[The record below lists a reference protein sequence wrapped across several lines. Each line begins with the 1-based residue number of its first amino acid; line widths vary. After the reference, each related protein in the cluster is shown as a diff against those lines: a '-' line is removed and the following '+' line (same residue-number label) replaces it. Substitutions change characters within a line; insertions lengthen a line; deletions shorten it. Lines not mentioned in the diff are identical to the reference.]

1 MKQAARDHHHV
12 RVFTYVCA
20 YACVRAGVLS
30 IARDSHGKDDPHP
43 VLPYVWYSSVG
54 QLDSIAAIR
63 LQSII
68 FRWRLFVCLLSVTL
82 TCHHVIK
89 LKKQQG
95 KNNNIPIPL
104 LIRDD
109 EIHWWTSYCSRHLT
123 TYSFWCTCVMMA
135 GYFLLFV
142 HGAKTE
148 SPTLNWH
155 AKHQSETVLHTTN
168 QDEEVLISH
177 VCAHAL
183 LHTM

>member
-1 MKQAARDHHHV
+1 MCALACVCVYACLLQCVVTTTHGMKQAARDHHHV
-12 RVFTYVCA
+12 RVFAYVCA

-68 FRWRLFVCLLSVTL
+68 FRWRLFVCLVSVTL
-82 TCHHVIK
+82 TFHHVIK

-109 EIHWWTSYCSRHLT
+109 EIH
-123 TYSFWCTCVMMA
+123 
-135 GYFLLFV
+135 
-142 HGAKTE
+142 
-148 SPTLNWH
+148 
-155 AKHQSETVLHTTN
+155 
-168 QDEEVLISH
+168 
-177 VCAHAL
+177 
-183 LHTM
+183 